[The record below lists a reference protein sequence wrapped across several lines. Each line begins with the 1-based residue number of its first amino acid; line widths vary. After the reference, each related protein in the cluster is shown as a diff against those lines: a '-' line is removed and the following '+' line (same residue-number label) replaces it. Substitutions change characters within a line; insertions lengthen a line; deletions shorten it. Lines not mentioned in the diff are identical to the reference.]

1 MSGKTNGWVSSVM
14 SASPG
19 AARGLSLG
27 LSKHLQIELFIEFG
41 DFALR
46 RRHEQLGRHADEDAV
61 VASGVITQRVP
72 ELLGH
77 QTGIAGGGQQT
88 LEASQ
93 ELFSSGDSDG
103 EARADPRT

>member
-1 MSGKTNGWVSSVM
+1 MSGKTNGSVSSFM

-19 AARGLSLG
+19 TARGLSLR
-27 LSKHLQIELFIEFG
+27 LSKHLQIQLFIEFG

-46 RRHEQLGRHADEDAV
+46 RRHEQFGRHADEDAV
-61 VASGVITQRVP
+61 VAGGVITQGVP

-77 QTGIAGGGQQT
+77 QTGIAGGGQQM

-93 ELFSSGDSDG
+93 ELFSSGDAGG
-103 EARADPRT
+103 EAGADPRA